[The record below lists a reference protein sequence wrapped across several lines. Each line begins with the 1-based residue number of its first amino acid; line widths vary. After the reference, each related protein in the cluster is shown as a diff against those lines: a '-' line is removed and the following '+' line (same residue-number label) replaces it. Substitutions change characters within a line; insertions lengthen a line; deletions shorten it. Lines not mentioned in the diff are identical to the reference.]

1 MLPPL
6 KPLPMKERV
15 SLVFL
20 RYGELDVID
29 GAFVL
34 VDGNGVR
41 KQMTDIQQKHPHL
54 LAEFIA
60 RARAYGQQLFP
71 ELTPDGAPENRLG
84 HER

>member
-41 KQMTDIQQKHPHL
+41 KQIPIGAIACVMLEPGTRVSPAAAATAARVGTL
-54 LAEFIA
+54 LV
-60 RARAYGQQLFP
+60 
-71 ELTPDGAPENRLG
+71 
-84 HER
+84 